1 MPTENQFDSD
11 SPWKE
16 ILEEYFPQF
25 MFFFAPQVYQEID
38 WDKGYEFQDKEFQK
52 LFPHSSVG
60 KRYVDKLVKVFK
72 KDGTEAFVIIHVEVQ
87 GDKVVDFP
95 KRMFVYYY
103 RLIDSFDTKVFSLA
117 VLTDSNPNWR
127 PSKFEQ
133 EIWGCKVSLEFP
145 IIKLL
150 DYGDKWAELEQSTNP
165 FAIVVMAHLKTLET
179 AKDEQKRLEWK
190 LTLSKMLYEKGYS
203 EKDVRNLFRFIDWLL
218 MLPKGLNQTFKEEI
232 AKHEEEK
239 KMPYVTS
246 VERLAKEEG
255 MQQGEI
261 LDKQKVLRKL
271 LSRKFEIT
279 EQEGE
284 LISNQEDPELL
295 DKALDEFVFAES
307 KEEVLKHLQ

>member
-25 MFFFAPQVYQEID
+25 MLFFAPQAYQEID
-38 WDKGYEFQDKEFQK
+38 WDKGYEFLDKEFQK
-52 LFPHSSVG
+52 IFPQSSTG
-60 KRYVDKLVKVFK
+60 RRYVDKLIKVYRL
-72 KDGTEAFVIIHVEVQ
+72 DGNEAYVIIHIEVQ
-87 GDKVVDFP
+87 GEKDKDFEE
-95 KRMFVYYY
+95 RMYIYNY
-103 RLIDSFDTKVFSLA
+103 RLFDYYKTKIMSLA

-127 PSKFEQ
+127 PNKFEQ
-133 EIWGCKVSLEFP
+133 EIWGCEVTLKFP

-150 DYGDKWAELEQSTNP
+150 DYGDKWAELEQSTNL

-179 AKDEQKRLEWK
+179 AKDDQLRFEWK

-203 EKDVRNLFRFIDWLL
+203 ENDVYNLFKFIDWLI
-218 MLPKGLNQTFKEEI
+218 MLPKGLNQTFKEEL

-255 MQQGEI
+255 E
-261 LDKQKVLRKL
+261 LLEKQKVLRKL

-279 EQEGE
+279 EQESE

>member
-1 MPTENQFDSD
+1 MNQ
-11 SPWKE
+11 
-16 ILEEYFPQF
+16 
-25 MFFFAPQVYQEID
+25 
-38 WDKGYEFQDKEFQK
+38 
-52 LFPHSSVG
+52 VG
-60 KRYVDKLVKVFK
+60 EVCGVKVSVHDLRRIFRAIAAECGIELWRCK
-72 KDGTEAFVIIHVEVQ
+72 LLLNHKLNDDVTLGSYNLQLPSF
-87 GDKVVDFP
+87 
-95 KRMFVYYY
+95 YY
-103 RLIDSFDTKVFSLA
+103 RTKIMSLA
-117 VLTDSNPNWR
+117 VLTDNSPNWK
-127 PSKFEQ
+127 PNKFDQ
-133 EIWGCKVSLEFP
+133 EIWGCKVSLKFP

-150 DYGDKWAELEQSTNP
+150 DYKEKWAELEQDTNP